1 MGGGGFGQGGQ
12 STRSNSNQFIDFQQR
27 PFLNKLR
34 NRALNLQTNQQ
45 GGLNQF
51 AANEIPQLFQTG
63 QGFNQQLGNLSQ
75 LAQNDPVQQQNLD
88 ALSNFSNRDAL
99 QGQIGNLGENIG
111 QFFNEQLLPGID
123 QTTQLAGQGIGSGR
137 NSVARGQATR
147 DSLNAFARGAADL
160 EAQFGQQQISAAQG
174 ALAGRQGQ
182 LGLAGDL
189 NQAGFNQLSGL
200 GALGL
205 SQFTAP
211 FANLQNLNA
220 IIGPPTVLGDTSSK
234 GIQFD
239 HRADF
244 QIGNIFG
251 G

>member
-1 MGGGGFGQGGQ
+1 MAGGGFANSGNI
-12 STRSNSNQFIDFQQR
+12 SRSNSNAFVDPAQA
-27 PFLNKLR
+27 PFLQGLR
-34 NRALNLQTNQQ
+34 SSAQNLQQAQQ
-45 GGLNQF
+45 PGLNAFSQ
-51 AANEIPQLFQTG
+51 NQLPQLFETG
-63 QGFNQQLGNLSQ
+63 QGFNQNQLG
-75 LAQNDPVQQQNLD
+75 LAGLAADDPIQQQNLD
-88 ALSNFSNRDAL
+88 ALTNFSNRDAL
-99 QGQIGNLGENIG
+99 QGQIGNLGQNLG

-147 DSLNAFARGAADL
+147 DTLNSFARGAADL

-182 LGLAGDL
+182 LGLAGSL
-189 NQAGFNQLSGL
+189 NQQGFDQLSGL

-220 IIGPPTVLGDTSSK
+220 IIGPPTVLGDSSSK
-234 GIQFD
+234 SVGGSAAGNFN
-239 HRADF
+239 
-244 QIGNIFG
+244 IGNIF
-251 G
+251 